1 MSKGTRRYGRSKK
14 SGKRRHRK
22 GGSMLSRAL
31 VPAALYLSQKRM
43 QRRKSRRT
51 KKNRSRKR
59 RGGYGMKGGM
69 SPLSPGSY
77 GSSGSGSKG
86 NLVNVNFDKN
96 IGASVGSGLASAGVG
111 IKLKG
116 KLGSNLVR

>member
-22 GGSMLSRAL
+22 GGSVLSRAL
-31 VPAALYLSQKRM
+31 VPAALYLSQKRL

-86 NLVNVNFDKN
+86 NLVNVNFNKN
-96 IGASVGSGLASAGVG
+96 LGASVGSGLASADVG

>member
-22 GGSMLSRAL
+22 GGSVLSRAL

-59 RGGYGMKGGM
+59 RGGYHMKGGM

-77 GSSGSGSKG
+77 GSQGSGKG
-86 NLVNVNFDKN
+86 NLVNVNFNKN
-96 IGASVGSGLASAGVG
+96 LGASVGSGLASADVG
-111 IKLKG
+111 INLKG